1 MNILLVDD
9 DRDLVDLLTFV
20 FQRAGFETI
29 PAYETGAA
37 LKRLNS
43 ADIVVLDV
51 NLGRESGFELLPELR
66 KRSDVPVIMLT
77 ARGSEEDVVKGL
89 ELGADDY
96 VTKPFNHRELVAR
109 VRTQLRG
116 REPKAADPQR
126 TSLTIG
132 PLSLD
137 VPAHTVF
144 KDGRMVTLSLT
155 EFRLLHYLMV
165 HAGSVVASEIL
176 LRQVWGYEDAAAN
189 DVVRVAVY
197 RLRRKLEDDPSDP
210 QLLETV
216 PGVGIKLRTPEG
228 WSAEPVEATERERV
242 PPRSNPPPP
251 RGRE

>member
-29 PAYETGAA
+29 PAYDPAAA
-37 LKRLNS
+37 LKRLNN
-43 ADIVVLDV
+43 ADIVILDV
-51 NLGRESGFELLPELR
+51 NLGRESGFDVLPELR
-66 KRSDVPVIMLT
+66 KRSDIPVIMLT
-77 ARGSEEDVVKGL
+77 ARGGEEDIVKGL

-116 REPKAADPQR
+116 REPKAADQQR
-126 TSLTIG
+126 SSLNIG

-137 VPAHTVF
+137 VPAHAVF
-144 KDGRMVTLSLT
+144 KDGKAVTLSLT
-155 EFRLLHYLMV
+155 EFRLLHYLML
-165 HAGSVVASEIL
+165 HAGSVVSSQAL

-197 RLRRKLEDDPSDP
+197 RLRRKLEDDPSNP
-210 QLLETV
+210 VLLETV
-216 PGVGIKLRTPEG
+216 PGLGIKLRTPEG
-228 WSAEPVEATERERV
+228 WNAEPAQVTE
-242 PPRSNPPPP
+242 S
-251 RGRE
+251 